1 VIVTG
6 RVENIVQKINEMVA
20 QTKGI
25 SVGVIATEETKD
37 RYQNAQVLV
46 VGSRKEPAT
55 IAANIFKMLR
65 KCDYLGIEKVFA
77 EGLPEDELGLAIMN
91 RLKKAAGY
99 DIITV

>member
-1 VIVTG
+1 
-6 RVENIVQKINEMVA
+6 
-20 QTKGI
+20 
-25 SVGVIATEETKD
+25 
-37 RYQNAQVLV
+37 
-46 VGSRKEPAT
+46 
-55 IAANIFKMLR
+55 MLR